1 MKKPKN
7 QEKVLGL
14 QDALYFMV
22 SFGLSISSY
31 IILMVY
37 SNS

>member
-7 QEKVLGL
+7 QENVLGL
-14 QDALYFMV
+14 QDALYILA

-31 IILMVY
+31 IILMIY
-37 SNS
+37 GIS